1 MSLRDLFRRDRSE
14 AVAHDLYGAVVRQ
27 SRLPAFYQADCVP
40 DTLDGRFD
48 LIALHA
54 FLLMRRL
61 KSESEPGRRLAQALF
76 DVVFADMDQNLR
88 EMGVGDLAVGKRVK
102 AMASAFYG
110 RVAAYDAGLAGD
122 NAALADALRRNLY
135 GTVNA
140 EPAAVLRM
148 VEYLRGEACSLDA
161 VPLSQL
167 LVGRFQF
174 GLATSDR

>member
-1 MSLRDLFRRDRSE
+1 
-14 AVAHDLYGAVVRQ
+14 
-27 SRLPAFYQADCVP
+27 
-40 DTLDGRFD
+40 
-48 LIALHA
+48 
-54 FLLMRRL
+54 
-61 KSESEPGRRLAQALF
+61 
-76 DVVFADMDQNLR
+76 
-88 EMGVGDLAVGKRVK
+88 
-102 AMASAFYG
+102 MASAFYG

-135 GTVNA
+135 GTVDP